1 MTEQTTIVVIGSL
14 KAKTCLC
21 NVYSNVSLYYIVKQI
36 CMDLQQYL
44 DFQSFAGVHSRRK
57 EENWRAIKSTKSTG
71 SKCFA
76 ETAKTNNATV

>member
-44 DFQSFAGVHSRRK
+44 DFRVLQGSIPEGKKRIGVQQSQQEVNASRK
-57 EENWRAIKSTKSTG
+57 KK
-71 SKCFA
+71 K
-76 ETAKTNNATV
+76 K